1 MVDKMIDLDRR
12 LGLWPLRV
20 WGLILNFVGN
30 ALAIY
35 GAIGFIRDG
44 SRLPLLVIGGGIT
57 VACLLLLA
65 KPSDRNR

>member
-20 WGLILNFVGN
+20 WGLILNFIGN

-57 VACLLLLA
+57 LVCLFLLA
-65 KPSDRNR
+65 KPGN